1 MKLIHE
7 SIYQAVLD
15 QLIVVYKQEKIWN
28 PLVMDSLLAPLH
40 TPISKE
46 NFIKGIEV
54 IKSQVKLLYTMH
66 TSYFSLYIFC
76 II

>member
-15 QLIVVYKQEKIWN
+15 QLIEVYKQEKIWN
-28 PLVMDSLLAPLH
+28 PLAKDSLLAPLH

-46 NFIKGIEV
+46 NFTRGIQV
-54 IKSQVKLLYTMH
+54 IKSQVRL
-66 TSYFSLYIFC
+66 
-76 II
+76 